1 LGRHLPNAVECKT
14 PVHKV
19 ARICFTLLRKQFVA
33 IWRALMGGY
42 EWDEISQNYASVFV
56 VFYMMYVGSIL

>member
-1 LGRHLPNAVECKT
+1 MTCEEVYTHLDRHLPDAVECEA

-19 ARICFTLLRKQFVA
+19 ARMCFTSLRKQFVA

-42 EWDEISQNYASVFV
+42 EWDEYPRFMRH
-56 VFYMMYVGSIL
+56 FP